1 MFGAQVEHGADIVLE
16 AGQALAGQAVHEVD
30 AQVAHAGGAQAGDG
44 AGRIGGGTPPEADAQ
59 ARLEALHAERHA
71 QGAARRRDLARRPFG
86 EAGVDVLGIDLDRDF
101 RARREMRP
109 EELEQTL
116 EPVRPEQA
124 GRAAAEVECVEA
136 ADVVRRPLP
145 PPLGGD
151 PVHEAAHLRGDPR
164 PGRAVVADHLRGE
177 VAVVALR
184 PAEGHVHVDVPHR
197 SQEGAPVHLRPPAP
211 TRRRR
216 ARARP

>member
-1 MFGAQVEHGADIVLE
+1 MFGAQREHGADIALE
-16 AGQALAGQAVHEVD
+16 AGQTLAGQAVHEVD
-30 AQVAHAGGAQAGDG
+30 AQVAHAGGAQAGGG
-44 AGRIGGGTPPEADAQ
+44 AGRIGGGTPPEAGAQ
-59 ARLEALHAERHA
+59 ARLEALHAERNA

-101 RARREMRP
+101 GARREVRP

-116 EPVRPEQA
+116 EPVRAEQA
-124 GRAAAEVECVEA
+124 RRAAAEVERVEA
-136 ADVVRRPLP
+136 AHVVRRPLP
-145 PPLGGD
+145 LPLGGD
-151 PVHEAAHLRGDPR
+151 PPHEPVQQFARRRYTHG
-164 PGRAVVADHLRGE
+164 GGGE

-197 SQEGAPVHLRPPAP
+197 PQEGAPVHLRPPAP